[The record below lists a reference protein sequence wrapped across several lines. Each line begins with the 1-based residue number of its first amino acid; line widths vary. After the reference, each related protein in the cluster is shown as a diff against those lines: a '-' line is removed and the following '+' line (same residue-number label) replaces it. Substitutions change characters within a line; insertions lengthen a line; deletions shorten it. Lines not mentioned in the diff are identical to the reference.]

1 MLKFYLRNL
10 LMLIIGSLFLVGCAP
25 KVSLNDLDKGV
36 TNKNTLV
43 QVISEMEKDD
53 NSKDEMWYWLNLGRM
68 YQIQK
73 DYNKSIDAFNKAEEI
88 LDEYENRAQISLRN
102 IGSGISSTLFTKGA
116 EKYYAKGYERTL
128 MHTLNSI
135 NYIMLSNFEAAT
147 VEMRK
152 MEKRQEFWL
161 KESESNIEEAHNK
174 KSEIDG
180 NPDVQNIPDGYSM
193 AQLLEDEDVRNMV
206 NNYQDAFSYSLSSIV
221 SKISGDDD
229 YSEISKKR
237 AIALSP
243 ISEELLN
250 YTKKDSSDVDVQIIV
265 LSGQAPAQTIEK
277 LRIPFPQIGYILLDL
292 PSLSAPKQ
300 DVANILVSTSTMQTD
315 GLRLLKTDK
324 MAYKTLK
331 DEFPVEIT
339 KSIVRATAKGLLS
352 KTAHEQGGLLAG
364 LASSITMDV
373 MANLMEKGY
382 RNWEMLPNSGFIS
395 KVSAKRGEKISIR
408 VGDVEEFVLIPED
421 TKNGSIIFVSYL
433 SNQNVGVDG
442 VQY

>member
-102 IGSGISSTLFTKGA
+102 IGSGIGSTLFTKGA

-221 SKISGDDD
+221 
-229 YSEISKKR
+229 
-237 AIALSP
+237 
-243 ISEELLN
+243 
-250 YTKKDSSDVDVQIIV
+250 
-265 LSGQAPAQTIEK
+265 
-277 LRIPFPQIGYILLDL
+277 
-292 PSLSAPKQ
+292 
-300 DVANILVSTSTMQTD
+300 
-315 GLRLLKTDK
+315 
-324 MAYKTLK
+324 
-331 DEFPVEIT
+331 
-339 KSIVRATAKGLLS
+339 
-352 KTAHEQGGLLAG
+352 
-364 LASSITMDV
+364 
-373 MANLMEKGY
+373 
-382 RNWEMLPNSGFIS
+382 
-395 KVSAKRGEKISIR
+395 
-408 VGDVEEFVLIPED
+408 
-421 TKNGSIIFVSYL
+421 
-433 SNQNVGVDG
+433 
-442 VQY
+442 